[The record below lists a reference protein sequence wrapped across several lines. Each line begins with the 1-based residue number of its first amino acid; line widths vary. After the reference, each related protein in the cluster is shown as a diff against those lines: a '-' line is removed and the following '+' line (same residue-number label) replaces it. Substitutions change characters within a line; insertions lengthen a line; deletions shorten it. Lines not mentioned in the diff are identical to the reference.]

1 MTRSFADQK
10 RELSYPRQ
18 SARSAL
24 SAFHCF
30 FWELA
35 VQHTQLLVYESDG
48 RLGAL
53 LRPLAESNAWFLRQP
68 RQTEACLR
76 LLERGGPA
84 VLVVRAGRDLEQE
97 LTLIDLVRFSHP
109 DVHVVL
115 VGGPEHARLAGLAWD
130 LGASW
135 VCLFPQP
142 TDDLLSVIAGL
153 LGARHPEGVP

>member
-1 MTRSFADQK
+1 VKES
-10 RELSYPRQ
+10 
-18 SARSAL
+18 
-24 SAFHCF
+24 
-30 FWELA
+30 A

-48 RLGAL
+48 RLAAL

-97 LTLIDLVRFSHP
+97 LSLVDLVRFRHP

-115 VGGPEHARLAGLAWD
+115 VCGAEHARLVGLAWD

-142 TDDLLSVIAGL
+142 AGDLATVIAGL
-153 LGARHPEGVP
+153 LGATAPGGGP